1 MPNEISVTAKLT
13 FSYSGTTITNATS
26 TDSITLNTAGGLDG
40 SALQNVQTVGTSR
53 ESLVVGDV
61 DTASAYFVLLRNKD
75 ADNYVTVET
84 YDSTNYVASGIMYP
98 GELYGPV
105 RVPAGKTIHLTA
117 NTAACQVETVVCEA
131 GAPA

>member
-1 MPNEISVTAKLT
+1 MANEISVTAKLT
-13 FSYSGTTITNATS
+13 FAYGGTTITNATS
-26 TDSITLNTAGGLDG
+26 TDSITLNTSGLDG
-40 SALQNVQTVGTSR
+40 SAIQNVQTVGTSR
-53 ESLVVGDV
+53 EALVVGDV

-75 ADNYVTVET
+75 ATNYVTVET
-84 YDSTNYVASGIMYP
+84 YDSTNYVASGIMYA

-131 GAPA
+131 GVPA